1 PGRSRPHTADPCTHI
16 LFDRAHSH
24 PIDRGH
30 DGGGVGLLYTFT
42 TSTTAPRRA
51 MTDQVSFNLSKV
63 FSTVAA
69 ELPDQ
74 DFLVWR
80 DKRLSYAE
88 VEARVDG
95 VAHFLTEQ
103 GLGCHTERA

>member
-1 PGRSRPHTADPCTHI
+1 
-16 LFDRAHSH
+16 
-24 PIDRGH
+24 
-30 DGGGVGLLYTFT
+30 
-42 TSTTAPRRA
+42 

-95 VAHFLTEQ
+95 VAHF
-103 GLGCHTERA
+103 